1 MEEIMITEIYQWVK
15 DIAFYM
21 ILITAVMNVI
31 PNNNYKKYINLFTGM
46 VMIILVLAPIS
57 EWIGINNRFDTN
69 FIENMYSQELSSMKL
84 DTYEITEN
92 ATTKVFDEYENE
104 IGLQVEKL
112 VNEEGY
118 NMVKSDIVMN
128 EDKESEQYG
137 NLETIQVVISKE
149 DQNEQKILVSKIEIG
164 KNQIEN
170 PEEISVKNVIEDFY
184 NVGLDN
190 INVSIQR

>member
-1 MEEIMITEIYQWVK
+1 MITEIYQWVK

-57 EWIGINNRFDTN
+57 GWLGVDTRFDTN
-69 FIENMYSQELSSMKL
+69 FIKNMYSQELSSMKF
-84 DTYEITEN
+84 DTYELKEDT
-92 ATTKVFDEYENE
+92 TTKIFDEYENE

-112 VNEEGY
+112 VKEEGY
-118 NMVKSDIVMN
+118 YMVKSDIVMD

-137 NLETIQVVISKE
+137 NLESINVVISE
-149 DQNEQKILVSKIEIG
+149 EEQENQKISVSKIQIG
-164 KNQIEN
+164 ENQIEN
-170 PEEISVKNVIEDFY
+170 PEEISVKNVIDDFY